1 MRRPDMVFRI
11 DRELQQD
18 SLPRLPS
25 IDFDRADFQ
34 TVFTLVQESLSQD
47 VSEPASFV
55 LNGLSLPLMEVAD
68 ELLKHTETLDPV
80 EDRVLEDVLRG
91 LLDLR
96 KREINQN
103 IGQLKFIMEEA
114 QEQGDTSTIYEC
126 SKNIANFTMVRNRI
140 DKALGRFTSRLAST
154 TR

>member
-1 MRRPDMVFRI
+1 MRRPELVFRI
-11 DRELQQD
+11 DRELQKD
-18 SLPRLPS
+18 SLPRLS
-25 IDFDRADFQ
+25 RTDFDRADYQ

-55 LNGLSLPLMEVAD
+55 LNGLSLPLMEIAD

-96 KREINQN
+96 KREINQT
-103 IGQLKFIMEEA
+103 IGQLKFMIEEA
-114 QEQGDTSTIYEC
+114 QEQGDMVTINEC
-126 SKNIANFTMVRNRI
+126 SKNIAHYSLVRNRI
-140 DKALGRFTSRLAST
+140 DKALGRFTSRLAATS
-154 TR
+154 R